1 MKRRRWQ
8 LVAAAVVA
16 ERDHR
21 QYSFRVLPPT
31 CRAALQKRGKGV
43 TTATRDDRL
52 VTIKEIVCDI
62 LEIEEDEVT
71 EVSLFKEDHNAD
83 SLRAIEILAALEKEF
98 KVVINQSELPRMVNL
113 KGVYEVVS
121 EPAGW

>member
-1 MKRRRWQ
+1 M
-8 LVAAAVVA
+8 
-16 ERDHR
+16 
-21 QYSFRVLPPT
+21 
-31 CRAALQKRGKGV
+31 

-52 VTIKEIVCDI
+52 ELIKETVCDI

-83 SLRAIEILAALEKEF
+83 SLRAIEILAALEKQF
-98 KVVINQSELPRMVNL
+98 GIVINQSELPRMVNL
-113 KGVYEVVS
+113 KGVYEVVA